1 MRLYEFEQVSP
12 IRAAAREY
20 AAQGFK
26 MIARGASAIVLS
38 DGVTVIKIG
47 PTKDCWLAFAKKAQR
62 ADNPHLPK
70 IESIEIMGNH
80 YLAKVERLY
89 DVPESFFK
97 HPLYRKIASW
107 LVVNANWKTPRDVYL
122 GAFTK
127 GQILK
132 MANQLDV
139 EEPEIVR
146 ALELIKSSKGSCN
159 FDLHP
164 DNIMK
169 RKSGTLVMND
179 PLTMQG

>member
-12 IRAAAREY
+12 IRMAAREY
-20 AAQGFK
+20 AAKGFK
-26 MIARGASAIVLS
+26 LVARGASAIVLS
-38 DGVTVIKIG
+38 DGTTVIKIG
-47 PTKDCWLAFAKKAQR
+47 PTKDCWLGFAKKAQETN
-62 ADNPHLPK
+62 NPHLPK
-70 IESIEIMGNH
+70 IEDIQIIGNH

-89 DVPESFFK
+89 DVSDNFFK

-107 LVVNANWKTPRDVYL
+107 LVVNANWRTPREVYL
-122 GAFTK
+122 GDFTK

-139 EEPEIVR
+139 EEPEIVK
-146 ALELIKSSKGSCN
+146 ALELIKGSKGGCN

-169 RKSGTLVMND
+169 RKNGTLVMND